1 MKKQTLKELAKFF
14 CGITAWESFVHA
26 SLWSSGANPVIFGTT
41 MGDTLNQVQTFV
53 PAITSIGLAYY
64 AWIKK

>member
-26 SLWSSGANPVIFGTT
+26 SLWSSGANPVVLGFTLT
-41 MGDTLNQVQTFV
+41 ESLNQVQTFL
-53 PAITSIGLAYY
+53 PAIISLGLAYY
-64 AWIKK
+64 GWIKK